1 LLTEA
6 SIPLKQG
13 NSIITYGLCDEYTD
27 VEWHNNTHGQ
37 MSGYSSNDID
47 IETAFFETPEKFP
60 DNLSFGENW
69 ELFRRRCLHD
79 NDMYEIKMFPY
90 NYHDQITSLLLYWLR
105 SDSYIIVRSGI
116 YALDK
121 TRILNREAFAKIY
134 KPDTNITRDIA
145 NMIYDGAI
153 FPSSSDLD
161 IVFDGNQ
168 SMDFLLFIS
177 NFKTLIT
184 DRNLNTLSGIMETFN
199 LGTFIM
205 TSCRSMENFP
215 EQSVIDR
222 RRSSSSGRRKTASL
236 LGLGENRTKKKRKR
250 KKSKGKKKMR
260 NNRRLRTMK
269 G

>member
-1 LLTEA
+1 MR
-6 SIPLKQG
+6 K
-13 NSIITYGLCDEYTD
+13 
-27 VEWHNNTHGQ
+27 
-37 MSGYSSNDID
+37 
-47 IETAFFETPEKFP
+47 
-60 DNLSFGENW
+60 
-69 ELFRRRCLHD
+69 
-79 NDMYEIKMFPY
+79 
-90 NYHDQITSLLLYWLR
+90 
-105 SDSYIIVRSGI
+105 DSYIIIRSGI

-134 KPDTNITRDIA
+134 KPDTNITRDIV

-168 SMDFLLFIS
+168 SMDFLLFIRD
-177 NFKTLIT
+177 FETLIT

-250 KKSKGKKKMR
+250 KKSKGKSKGKKKVR
-260 NNRRLRTMK
+260 NNRRLKTMK